1 MNTDGRTT
9 NDMSYL
15 IDGYNLLHAMGLL
28 RGRVGPTGLEKA
40 RLGLLG
46 LLRAVYGDEA
56 TAVTVVFDA
65 ANAPPD
71 APGEEEYQGIHV
83 RFAVK
88 QEQADDLIETLISRD
103 SAPRRLTVV
112 SDDHRIRD
120 AAEHRHCKVSGCA
133 EYLEWLERHRRE
145 RARSPRAADAKP
157 ERVSQAETQHWLREF
172 ASLQDDPGLK
182 ELSEPPEFYDEVETN
197 GMSPES

>member
-1 MNTDGRTT
+1 MT
-9 NDMSYL
+9 SYL

-28 RGRVGPTGLEKA
+28 RGKAGPTGLEKA

-46 LLRAVYGDEA
+46 LLRAVYGDDA
-56 TAVTVVFDA
+56 SAVTVVFDA

-71 APGEEEYQGIHV
+71 AAEEQEYQGIHV

-88 QEQADDLIETLISRD
+88 QEEADDLIETLIHHD

-120 AAEHRHCKVSGCA
+120 AAERRHCTVSGCA
-133 EYLEWLERHRRE
+133 EYLEWLDRHRR
-145 RARSPRAADAKP
+145 RRSRWAQEADAKP
-157 ERVSQAETQHWLREF
+157 ERVSQGETQRWLHEF
-172 ASLQDDPGLK
+172 ADLKDDPSFR
-182 ELSEPPEFYDEVETN
+182 ELADPPEFFDETPN
-197 GMSPES
+197 GTSP